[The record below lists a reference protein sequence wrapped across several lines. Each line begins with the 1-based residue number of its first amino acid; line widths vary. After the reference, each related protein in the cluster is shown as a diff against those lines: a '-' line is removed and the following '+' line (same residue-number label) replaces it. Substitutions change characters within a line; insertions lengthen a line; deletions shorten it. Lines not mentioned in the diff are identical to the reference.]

1 MLLISKQRK
10 NGKNKAKKSM
20 PSDALPFTP
29 RVLAQM
35 ELKQTKAQNS

>member
-10 NGKNKAKKSM
+10 NAKNKAKKSM
-20 PSDALPFTP
+20 HSDALPFTP